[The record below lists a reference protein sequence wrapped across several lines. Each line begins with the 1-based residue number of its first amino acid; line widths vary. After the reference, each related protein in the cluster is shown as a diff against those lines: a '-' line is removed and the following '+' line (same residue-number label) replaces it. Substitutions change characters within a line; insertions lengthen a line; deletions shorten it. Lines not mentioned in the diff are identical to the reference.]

1 VVTYL
6 FAVLAACA
14 NATSSVLQR
23 KADRQVPTQQNLSVK
38 LIRSLVHE
46 PVWFGGVL
54 AVIVGFLFQAAAL
67 GHGELA
73 VVEPILVIELPITLL
88 IATRVFRAQLCAR
101 EWLASGA
108 MAAGLAGLLFGLSP
122 RGGAAQ
128 DIRWYSWVV
137 GITINVAVIAGLVA
151 WGRHGPA
158 GGGPRSRQSADLQA
172 AVLSVATGAGFGMT
186 AALIKAVTVAF
197 THGLIALVSSWELY
211 AMIVVGVGS
220 MFILQSALNAGPLVA
235 AQPGLTLTDP
245 IVSILW
251 GVLVF
256 HERVR
261 AGWFLALTV
270 LGGLV
275 MVGAVLVLARS
286 PLLGKASEQATAP

>member
-220 MFILQSALNAGPLVA
+220 MFILQ
-235 AQPGLTLTDP
+235 
-245 IVSILW
+245 
-251 GVLVF
+251 
-256 HERVR
+256 
-261 AGWFLALTV
+261 
-270 LGGLV
+270 
-275 MVGAVLVLARS
+275 
-286 PLLGKASEQATAP
+286 

>member
-1 VVTYL
+1 VTYL
-6 FAVLAACA
+6 FAMLAACA
-14 NATSSVLQR
+14 NAVSSVLQR
-23 KADRQVPTQQNLSVK
+23 KADRQVPTGQNLSVE
-38 LIRSLVHE
+38 LIRSLLHE
-46 PVWFGGVL
+46 PAWFGGVL

-101 EWLASGA
+101 EWGASGA

-122 RGGAAQ
+122 RGGSAQ
-128 DIRWYSWVV
+128 HVHWYSWAA
-137 GITINVAVIAGLVA
+137 GLTINLAVIAALVA
-151 WGRHGPA
+151 WGRRGPA
-158 GGGPRSRQSADLQA
+158 GTGPHGRQSSDLQA
-172 AVLSVATGAGFGMT
+172 AVYSVATGAGFGMT
-186 AALIKAVTVAF
+186 AALIKAVTDAF
-197 THGLIALVSSWELY
+197 SGGFLSVLSSWELY
-211 AMIVVGVGS
+211 AMVATGIGS
-220 MFILQSALNAGPLVA
+220 MFLLQSALNAGPLVA
-235 AQPGLTLTDP
+235 VQPGITLTDP

-261 AGWFLALTV
+261 AGWFLTLTV
-270 LGGLV
+270 IGGLV

-286 PLLGKASEQATAP
+286 PLLGKASGEAIAP